1 MDTKNIVKEYSNGE
15 ITIVWKPGLCIHSS
29 VCWCDEEGLPT
40 VFNPQ
45 KRPWIN
51 PNGASTEQIIAQIG
65 KCPSGALSYYRD
77 NNTDTK
83 T

>member
-1 MDTKNIVKEYSNGE
+1 MNPKNIVKEYSNDE
-15 ITIVWKPGLCIHSS
+15 ITIVWKPGLCIHST
-29 VCWCDEEGLPT
+29 VCWCGEEGLPE

-51 PNGASTEQIIAQIG
+51 PAGASTDRIIAQIG
-65 KCPSGALSYYRD
+65 QCPSGALSYYRQKDSD
-77 NNTDTK
+77 NK